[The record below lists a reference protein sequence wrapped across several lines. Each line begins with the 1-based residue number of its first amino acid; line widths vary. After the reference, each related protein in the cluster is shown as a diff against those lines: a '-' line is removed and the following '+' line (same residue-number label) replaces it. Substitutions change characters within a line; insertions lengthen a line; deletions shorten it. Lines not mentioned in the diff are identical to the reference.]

1 MLSSYLAAISFLF
14 VILILALRHSLH
26 PLTNI
31 SFFFFHFSYVVTEMT
46 SSRLS
51 VRHSWYPYTWHR
63 ARSFFFILLPWVR
76 SFPGFFKSARSPAL
90 FKIFLFW
97 FPCFPTVVTQPLI
110 LLSLLFPFCYAVWF
124 SKLDIL
130 PSSSI
135 LCVTLYVTHHF
146 PWSRVLI
153 GSNGTARGQWT
164 RGEWQGTRI
173 IMSLLMCHAGSVIG
187 S

>member
-1 MLSSYLAAISFLF
+1 
-14 VILILALRHSLH
+14 
-26 PLTNI
+26 
-31 SFFFFHFSYVVTEMT
+31 MT

-51 VRHSWYPYTWHR
+51 VRHSSYPYTWHR
-63 ARSFFFILLPWVR
+63 ARSFFSILLPWVR
-76 SFPGFFKSARSPAL
+76 SFPRFPKSVRSPAL
-90 FKIFLFW
+90 FLFKIFFSFDSH
-97 FPCFPTVVTQPLI
+97 FPYNGYPNPSFSVVSFISFLLCCLI
-110 LLSLLFPFCYAVWF
+110 F